1 MRRPLVVACRPER
14 AAIKTRVTGSDGAS
28 GAGLSPSH
36 RDRPLSLRRQG
47 RTLVLTLAAAYGML
61 AAQRSA
67 YQPAPGG
74 CQRASRPGAAA
85 VAPDNAGRLAQQN

>member
-47 RTLVLTLAAAYGML
+47 RTLVLTLAAADRCGSQAAML
-61 AAQRSA
+61 RNARDAAIGLSA
-67 YQPAPGG
+67 SPGG
-74 CQRASRPGAAA
+74 HRGQ
-85 VAPDNAGRLAQQN
+85 AQQRWHLTTL